1 MAASIIALLITGIQ
15 IHFPGS
21 GSGQVQVVV
30 LVHNVAAVIMVLNAA
45 LSLFS
50 TSQPGDS
57 PIRPTPKGICAQD
70 NGPSHVL
77 PSWHLHWRSPSS
89 CKSAKHKL
97 NPLQQVTYVGL
108 LNVLFPLQVL
118 TGALLWIGGVA
129 PQVLEP
135 IGGLSIIGPVHNVGS
150 WLFLTFIV
158 VHVYLTTTG
167 HTPGALIKA
176 MVSGWEMLEEE
187 AE

>member
-1 MAASIIALLITGIQ
+1 MI
-15 IHFPGS
+15 
-21 GSGQVQVVV
+21 
-30 LVHNVAAVIMVLNAA
+30 LNAA
-45 LSLFS
+45 LSLFFHI
-50 TSQPGDS
+50 TTGE
-57 PIRPTPKGICAQD
+57 IRQFVPRPKGFVRRITAQAMYYLR
-70 NGPSHVL
+70 GIFTGAAHPL
-77 PSWHLHWRSPSS
+77 A
-89 CKSAKHKL
+89 KSAKHKL

>member
-1 MAASIIALLITGIQ
+1 M
-15 IHFPGS
+15 
-21 GSGQVQVVV
+21 
-30 LVHNVAAVIMVLNAA
+30 
-45 LSLFS
+45 
-50 TSQPGDS
+50 
-57 PIRPTPKGICAQD
+57 
-70 NGPSHVL
+70 
-77 PSWHLHWRSPSS
+77 
-89 CKSAKHKL
+89 
-97 NPLQQVTYVGL
+97 
-108 LNVLFPLQVL
+108 
-118 TGALLWIGGVA
+118 A